1 MLETAR
7 LPALL
12 RDECEARG
20 MVFAFRFANDGAG
33 APADMANPLS
43 ALTAD
48 GSFLW
53 IHVHLTDGRCR
64 KWLSEQD
71 WLTDEA
77 REILLSHDIHD
88 RIETEDNVLAGVFVD
103 AKMDFDDDEEEMAE
117 LRFAMTDRILLTG
130 RRRALRSI
138 ENTRIAIERGKPME
152 SPLELLEEI
161 VDRESDFVAK
171 AASDL
176 GHEVDSI
183 EDKIMAGYVAEARS
197 LTPGLRRRAIKLHRQ
212 MSRLL
217 VLFRRVERAPASR
230 LPQDLRDAAGRIA
243 QRLEF
248 IYQEVHTS
256 QDRARLLQD
265 EVSSFLANETNR
277 QLYILSLLTAL
288 FLPATL
294 VTGLFGMNVKG
305 IPFAEEDAG
314 FWTALLLTGAAAS
327 VTYLVLRLAMQ
338 WQHRRGM

>member
-1 MLETAR
+1 M
-7 LPALL
+7 
-12 RDECEARG
+12 
-20 MVFAFRFANDGAG
+20 
-33 APADMANPLS
+33 
-43 ALTAD
+43 
-48 GSFLW
+48 
-53 IHVHLTDGRCR
+53 
-64 KWLSEQD
+64 
-71 WLTDEA
+71 
-77 REILLSHDIHD
+77 
-88 RIETEDNVLAGVFVD
+88 
-103 AKMDFDDDEEEMAE
+103 
-117 LRFAMTDRILLTG
+117 
-130 RRRALRSI
+130 
-138 ENTRIAIERGKPME
+138 
-152 SPLELLEEI
+152 
-161 VDRESDFVAK
+161 
-171 AASDL
+171 
-176 GHEVDSI
+176 
-183 EDKIMAGYVAEARS
+183 
-197 LTPGLRRRAIKLHRQ
+197 
-212 MSRLL
+212 
-217 VLFRRVERAPASR
+217 ERAPASR

-327 VTYLVLRLAMQ
+327 LTYLVLRLAMQ